1 LAANGAVAA
10 LAASAE
16 TTVGAA
22 TSKVLAVTPTD
33 SAPLPMSAAATGA
46 ANCAAVWNC
55 VGTAAAA
62 GDVIEDGGA
71 ADGAPS
77 MM

>member
-1 LAANGAVAA
+1 MAANGAVAA

-22 TSKVLAVTPTD
+22 TSKVLAVRPTV
-33 SAPLPMSAAATGA
+33 SAPPPMSDAAGA
-46 ANCAAVWNC
+46 ANSVAVWNC

>member
-1 LAANGAVAA
+1 MAANGAVAA

-22 TSKVLAVTPTD
+22 TSKVLAVTPTG
-33 SAPLPMSAAATGA
+33 SAPLPMSAAAGA
-46 ANCAAVWNC
+46 ANCVAVWNC
-55 VGTAAAA
+55 AGTAATA
-62 GDVIEDGGA
+62 GDVVEDGGA

>member
-1 LAANGAVAA
+1 MRPP
-10 LAASAE
+10 AASAE
-16 TTVGAA
+16 MTLGVA

-33 SAPLPMSAAATGA
+33 SALPPMSAAAAGA
-46 ANCAAVWNC
+46 ANYAAVWNC

-62 GDVIEDGGA
+62 GDVFEDSGA